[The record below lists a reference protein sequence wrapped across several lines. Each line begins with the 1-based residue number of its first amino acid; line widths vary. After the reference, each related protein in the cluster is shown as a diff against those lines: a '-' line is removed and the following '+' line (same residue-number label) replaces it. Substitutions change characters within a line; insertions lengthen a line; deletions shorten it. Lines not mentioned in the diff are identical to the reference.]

1 MVPLSHLWLPIIASA
16 VAVFVVSALLH
27 MLFTY
32 HNSDY
37 RKVPNE
43 DEVRAAINKGGLT
56 PGQYILPYAV
66 GMGAKDPVA
75 QQKMKEGP
83 TGFLLLRKPSGPE
96 MGPALGQ
103 WFVLTLVIALLVAYV
118 AALTIAPGRGPHG
131 RVPGGVGD
139 RVPGVCRLAGAGGDL
154 AGGAVVLGDQ
164 DHHRWSRLRAGDGG
178 LVRPDVARSVS
189 GGHSTPYIS
198 PVNPRA
204 FACALAVPK
213 TDGTKR

>member
-1 MVPLSHLWLPIIASA
+1 MVALSHLWLPIIASA

-66 GMGAKDPVA
+66 GTGFKDPAV

-83 TGFLLLRKPSGPE
+83 AGFLLLRKPSGPE

-103 WFVLTLVIALLVAYV
+103 WFVLTLVIAFVVGHV
-118 AALTIAPGRGPHG
+118 AAMTLAPGADHIAVFHLVSVLAFLAYAGSQAQEAIWRA
-131 RVPGGVGD
+131 VPWAAVIKTIIDGAVFALVTGGV
-139 RVPGVCRLAGAGGDL
+139 
-154 AGGAVVLGDQ
+154 
-164 DHHRWSRLRAGDGG
+164 
-178 LVRPDVARSVS
+178 
-189 GGHSTPYIS
+189 
-198 PVNPRA
+198 
-204 FACALAVPK
+204 FALLWPAA
-213 TDGTKR
+213 

>member
-56 PGQYILPYAV
+56 AGQYILPYAV
-66 GMGAKDPVA
+66 AMGAKDPVV

-96 MGPALGQ
+96 MGPFLGQ
-103 WFVLTLVIALLVAYV
+103 WFVLTLVIASLVAYV
-118 AALTIAPGRGPHG
+118 AALTIAPGADHMAVF
-131 RVPGGVGD
+131 RVVSTIAFLAYAGSVSQEAIW
-139 RVPGVCRLAGAGGDL
+139 RAVP
-154 AGGAVVLGDQ
+154 
-164 DHHRWSRLRAGDGG
+164 WSAAIKTILDGLVFALVTGG
-178 LVRPDVARSVS
+178 L
-189 GGHSTPYIS
+189 
-198 PVNPRA
+198 
-204 FACALAVPK
+204 FAVMWPAQ
-213 TDGTKR
+213 

>member
-56 PGQYILPYAV
+56 PGQYILPHAV
-66 GMGAKDPVA
+66 GMGAKDPVV

-83 TGFLLLRKPSGPE
+83 LGFLLLRKPSGPE
-96 MGPALGQ
+96 MGPFLGQ
-103 WFVLTLVIALLVAYV
+103 WFVLTLVIAFLVAYV
-118 AALTIAPGRGPHG
+118 AALTIAPGADHMAVF
-131 RVPGGVGD
+131 RVVSTIAFLAYAGSQAQEAIW
-139 RVPGVCRLAGAGGDL
+139 RAVP
-154 AGGAVVLGDQ
+154 
-164 DHHRWSRLRAGDGG
+164 WSSVIKTIIDGLVFGLVTGG
-178 LVRPDVARSVS
+178 L
-189 GGHSTPYIS
+189 
-198 PVNPRA
+198 
-204 FACALAVPK
+204 FALMWPAQ
-213 TDGTKR
+213 

>member
-1 MVPLSHLWLPIIASA
+1 MVALSHLWLPIIASA

-43 DEVRAAINKGGLT
+43 DEVRAAINKGALT

-103 WFVLTLVIALLVAYV
+103 WFVLTLVIAILVAYV
-118 AALTIAPGRGPHG
+118 AGLTIAPGADHMGVF
-131 RVPGGVGD
+131 RVVSAIAFLAYAGSQAQEAIW
-139 RVPGVCRLAGAGGDL
+139 RAVPWS
-154 AGGAVVLGDQ
+154 AVIKTIID
-164 DHHRWSRLRAGDGG
+164 G
-178 LVRPDVARSVS
+178 LV
-189 GGHSTPYIS
+189 
-198 PVNPRA
+198 
-204 FACALAVPK
+204 FALVTGALFAVMWPAQ
-213 TDGTKR
+213 

>member
-1 MVPLSHLWLPIIASA
+1 MLPLSHLWLPIIVSA

-43 DEVRAAINKGGLT
+43 DEVRAAINKGELA

-83 TGFLLLRKPSGPE
+83 SDFCCCESRRVPE

-103 WFVLTLVIALLVAYV
+103 WFVLTLVIAFLVAYV
-118 AALTIAPGRGPHG
+118 AALTIAPGADHMAVF
-131 RVPGGVGD
+131 RVVSAIAFLAYAGSQAQEAIW
-139 RVPGVCRLAGAGGDL
+139 RAVPWS
-154 AGGAVVLGDQ
+154 AVIKSIIDGLVFALVT
-164 DHHRWSRLRAGDGG
+164 GG
-178 LVRPDVARSVS
+178 L
-189 GGHSTPYIS
+189 
-198 PVNPRA
+198 
-204 FACALAVPK
+204 FALMWPAQ
-213 TDGTKR
+213 

>member
-1 MVPLSHLWLPIIASA
+1 MVALSHLWLPIIASA

-66 GMGAKDPVA
+66 GTGFKDPVV

-103 WFVLTLVIALLVAYV
+103 WFVLTLVIAFVVGHV
-118 AALTIAPGRGPHG
+118 AAMSLAPGADHIAVFHLVGVLAFLAYAGSQAQEAIWRA
-131 RVPGGVGD
+131 VPWAAVIKTIIDGLVFALVTGGV
-139 RVPGVCRLAGAGGDL
+139 
-154 AGGAVVLGDQ
+154 
-164 DHHRWSRLRAGDGG
+164 
-178 LVRPDVARSVS
+178 
-189 GGHSTPYIS
+189 
-198 PVNPRA
+198 
-204 FACALAVPK
+204 FALLWPAA
-213 TDGTKR
+213 

>member
-1 MVPLSHLWLPIIASA
+1 MVALSHLWLPIIASA

-103 WFVLTLVIALLVAYV
+103 WFVLTLVIAFLVAYV
-118 AALTIAPGRGPHG
+118 AALTMAPGEGHMAVF
-131 RVPGGVGD
+131 RVVSLIAFLAYAGSQAQEAIWRAVPWAAVIKTIIDGLVFGLVTGGV
-139 RVPGVCRLAGAGGDL
+139 
-154 AGGAVVLGDQ
+154 
-164 DHHRWSRLRAGDGG
+164 
-178 LVRPDVARSVS
+178 
-189 GGHSTPYIS
+189 
-198 PVNPRA
+198 
-204 FACALAVPK
+204 FALLWPAQ
-213 TDGTKR
+213 